1 MTPVTGR
8 RRAGLLVAPAPL
20 VPWAVIGA
28 LLALPLLVPDAYTM
42 RLVNM
47 IGINCLLAL
56 GLNLVIGVAGQLDA
70 GQAGFYAIGAYTA
83 GILGVS
89 FGVPFWVT
97 VLVAAAAGG
106 AA

>member
-1 MTPVTGR
+1 MGGARAVR
-8 RRAGLLVAPAPL
+8 WAGLAALLLLPL
-20 VPWAVIGA
+20 V
-28 LLALPLLVPDAYTM
+28 VPDTYTM
-42 RLVNM
+42 RVINI

-83 GILGVS
+83 GILGVR

-97 VLVAAAAGG
+97 VLVAAV
-106 AA
+106 